1 MGADENVGAL
11 EDPGVVHDGL
21 RGGRRELLRRRAV
34 HRHGARGLRAREEL
48 RHGDGR
54 SEPHGPLGTV
64 LVAVEVAAGAAQRV
78 VLDDDAEVRAG
89 RALAVARHERR
100 LETRPAGLDV
110 EAVGGEIV
118 GEDLHRALFLPAG
131 LRVTR
136 DVVGHG
142 QELPVHQVFG
152 AGDHG
157 VAPRVARPCEP
168 RDGLRQG
175 GRAAA
180 LACGFADVFRP
191 AGPEAVT
198 ITYVGD
204 TILRRDSTVPFRV
217 VVEAGGDQLAAP
229 RLRITSSDASIFE
242 LTAGQDSLWAKRN
255 GTATLI
261 IQVESS
267 ILTDSVPTHTQPIT
281 VLP

>member
-1 MGADENVGAL
+1 MGADENVRAL

-21 RGGRRELLRRRAV
+21 RGGRRELLRRGAV

-48 RHGDGR
+48 RHGDGCR
-54 SEPHGPLGTV
+54 EPHGPLGAV

-89 RALAVARHERR
+89 RALAVARHEGR
-100 LETRPAGLDV
+100 LETRYAGLDV

-118 GEDLHRALFLPAG
+118 SEDLHRALFLPAG
-131 LRVTR
+131 LRVAR

-152 AGDHG
+152 PGDHG
-157 VAPRVARPCEP
+157 VAPCVARPREP
-168 RDGLRQG
+168 RDELRQG
-175 GRAAA
+175 ERALQLAHAA
-180 LACGFADVFRP
+180 DHVR
-191 AGPEAVT
+191 
-198 ITYVGD
+198 VGD

-217 VVEAGGDQLAAP
+217 VVEAGGDQLPRP
-229 RLRITSSDASIFE
+229 RLRTTSSDTSIVE

-267 ILTDSVPTHTQPIT
+267 ILTDSVPTLTQSLK